1 MRSGERK
8 PADFPAQWILY
19 KNLILQL
26 DSARFLL
33 RSRIKRVRRAPMYYL
48 VAHLRRPTLHN
59 SNKNNRKSDVELRK
73 QSGHKRTRLACE
85 PSFACPC

>member
-33 RSRIKRVRRAPMYYL
+33 RSRIKTRTPRAHELFSRAP
-48 VAHLRRPTLHN
+48 TLA
-59 SNKNNRKSDVELRK
+59 DV
-73 QSGHKRTRLACE
+73 T
-85 PSFACPC
+85 